1 MPKLLIWKRLLFIL
15 GGGMLYS
22 LGAGIAH
29 YLGTGLDWSAYLAG
43 QGCITFLQLC
53 AMFLK
58 DYFDSFAPDLKNKT
72 GRFVPKG
79 ILPRQQA
86 LMVAATALT
95 GGAVLTV
102 LMQRSG
108 WLNLTALFILG
119 LGLFIALFYSAP
131 PFRLAESGYGELS
144 LAILLS
150 NLAPALAFELQTG
163 ELHRLVVMTTT
174 PLTFLYIAM
183 SIVLAFPTYASDI
196 KYGNKTLLLRLG
208 WKRGIQLHNLLIL
221 VAFVSLGTAI
231 SLGLPW
237 LLAWPA
243 LTVIPLGIYQIV
255 QLVRL
260 GEGAKPRWSLLT
272 FTALATFSVTAYLF
286 AYTFWTG

>member
-1 MPKLLIWKRLLFIL
+1 MPNLLVWKRLLFIL

-43 QGCITFLQLC
+43 QGCITFLQVC
-53 AMFLK
+53 ALFLK
-58 DYFDSFAPDLKNKT
+58 DYFDSFSPITKNRD
-72 GRFVPKG
+72 GSFVPKG

-86 LMVAATALT
+86 LMVAASALT

-102 LMQRSG
+102 LMQRAG
-108 WLNLTALFILG
+108 WLNLAALFILG

-131 PFRLAESGYGELS
+131 PFRLAEAGYGELS
-144 LAILLS
+144 LALLLS

-163 ELHRLVVMTTT
+163 ELHRLVVMATT

-183 SIVLAFPTYASDI
+183 SIVLAFPTYAADI
-196 KYGNKTLLLRLG
+196 KNGKSSLLLRLG
-208 WKRGIQLHNLLIL
+208 WKRGIQLHNLLVL
-221 VAFVSLGTAI
+221 LAFVSIGTAVV
-231 SLGLPW
+231 LGLPW
-237 LLAWPA
+237 FLAWPA
-243 LTVIPLGIYQIV
+243 LTVIPVGIYQIY

-286 AYTFWTG
+286 TYTFWTR